1 MATTKKA
8 TTKKTTKKEETVVTP
23 EEVVTT
29 PEEVVKTNKPVTPD
43 LPDYS
48 NLSPFGR
55 MMVGGGVK

>member
-1 MATTKKA
+1 MATA
-8 TTKKTTKKEETVVTP
+8 KKTTKKKKEEPVVTP

-29 PEEVVKTNKPVTPD
+29 QEEIIETPAKPVTPD

-55 MMVGGGVK
+55 LMAGGGVD

>member
-1 MATTKKA
+1 MATTKKT

-29 PEEVVKTNKPVTPD
+29 PEEVVTTPVTPS

-48 NLSPFGR
+48 QLSPFGR
-55 MMVGGGVK
+55 LMAGGGIK

>member
-23 EEVVTT
+23 EEIVTT
-29 PEEVVKTNKPVTPD
+29 PEEVVKTPVTPN

-48 NLSPFGR
+48 QLSPFGR
-55 MMVGGGVK
+55 LMAGGGLK

>member
-1 MATTKKA
+1 MATTK
-8 TTKKTTKKEETVVTP
+8 KKTTKKEETEVKTP

-48 NLSPFGR
+48 KLTPFGR
-55 MMVGGGVK
+55 LMAGGGVK

>member
-1 MATTKKA
+1 MATTKKT

-29 PEEVVKTNKPVTPD
+29 PEEVVTTPVTPN

-48 NLSPFGR
+48 QLSPFGR
-55 MMVGGGVK
+55 LMAGGGVK